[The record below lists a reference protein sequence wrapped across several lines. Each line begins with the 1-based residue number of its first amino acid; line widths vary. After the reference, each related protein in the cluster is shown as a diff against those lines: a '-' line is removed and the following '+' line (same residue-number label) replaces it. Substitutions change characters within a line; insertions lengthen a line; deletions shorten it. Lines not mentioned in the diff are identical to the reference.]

1 MGQAT
6 EGRNERIAAPGATA
20 RPALALLEPD
30 RPHNLGAAVRLCACL
45 DLELH
50 LIEPLGFPLSDRR
63 IREAALD
70 YGAWV
75 SWLRHRDAETFAA
88 WCAERGRRIVLLTTR
103 AELAYP
109 AVRFTATD
117 ILLLGN
123 ERHGAPAAL
132 HARADLRVR
141 VPMAPGRR
149 ALNLVVAGAIVL
161 GEALR
166 QSGALDELERRRE
179 RAGWEGTAA

>member
-6 EGRNERIAAPGATA
+6 ESRNAPAAGPGADP
-20 RPALALLEPD
+20 RPGLALLEPD

-50 LIEPLGFPLSDRR
+50 LVEPLGFPLSDRR

-70 YGAWV
+70 YGGWV
-75 SWLRHRDAETFAA
+75 SWLRHRDAEAFAA
-88 WCAERGRRIVLLTTR
+88 WCEVRGRRLVLLSTR

-109 AVRFTATD
+109 AARYAGTD
-117 ILLLGN
+117 VFLLGN
-123 ERHGAPAAL
+123 ERHGAPAGL
-132 HARADLRVR
+132 HARAGLRVR

-166 QSGALDELERRRE
+166 QTGALDALERRR
-179 RAGWEGTAA
+179 RAAGAGGTAA